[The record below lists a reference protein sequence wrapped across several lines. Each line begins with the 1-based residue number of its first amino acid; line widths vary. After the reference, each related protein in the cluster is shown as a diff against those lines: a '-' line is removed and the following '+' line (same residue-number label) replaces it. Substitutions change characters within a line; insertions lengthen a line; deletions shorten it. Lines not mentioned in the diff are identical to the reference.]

1 MSTIYTDDITVSC
14 QPCGPDAWQIDFT
27 SPHTGLC
34 HQLYANGRLADW
46 TDTAT
51 TRRLVF
57 HALAQAAQL
66 QVAAVDPSDRTRE
79 LHILLPAASVPAWV
93 FRTFVA
99 PPAAAP
105 ADAVICL
112 LTDAGGVDTLLAQRP
127 AYPPNAPRMGMGLDA
142 FGKSACGYGAGLGAG
157 LGNGVFGLSPMGM
170 DRVGQELTAALTTEG
185 LQHVRVSIRWP
196 GGMVDLPAQ
205 SVLAMPPSTPPRAIT
220 VVDVDTRM
228 HVLTVE
234 ITR

>member
-1 MSTIYTDDITVSC
+1 MSTIYTQDITVSC
-14 QPCGPDAWQIDFT
+14 QPSGPDAWQIEFT
-27 SPHTGLC
+27 SPHAGLC

-46 TDTAT
+46 TDTPDA
-51 TRRLVF
+51 RRLVF
-57 HALAQAAQL
+57 HALEEAAQL
-66 QVAAVDPSDRTRE
+66 QVAAVEPADRTRD
-79 LHILLPAASVPAWV
+79 LHAMLPPAALPSWV

-105 ADAVICL
+105 ADAVVCL
-112 LTDAGGVDTLLAQRP
+112 LTDAGGAETVLAERP

-142 FGKSACGYGAGLGAG
+142 FGRSAHGYGAGLGAG
-157 LGNGVFGLSPMGM
+157 LGNGVFGQSPMGM

-196 GGMVDLPAQ
+196 GGGVDLPAQ
-205 SVLAMPPSTPPRAIT
+205 AMLTMLPPAPPQAIT
-220 VVDVDTRM
+220 VVDVDTQT
-228 HVLTVE
+228 HTLTIE